1 VALAAGAAD
10 AISLFLPERSPMY
23 VNLLL
28 LLSGGLAAGG
38 MDAGTETQFDSYT
51 KAWHAAAD
59 VHKPMLVILNPP
71 ADEVSTHASISVDA
85 LNEDPEIGRI
95 LEDYVVAE
103 IDTSTEHGRLVH
115 ELFGS
120 EALPRV
126 VVIDN
131 DQEWQVYRTS
141 RQLAHDEMV
150 EVLEK
155 YRSGEQVS
163 TRSTARRQYRSS
175 GYCPNCRRF

>member
-1 VALAAGAAD
+1 
-10 AISLFLPERSPMY
+10 MY

-38 MDAGTETQFDSYT
+38 MDANTESHGTRFDSYT

-59 VHKPMLVILNPP
+59 VNKPMLVILNPP
-71 ADEVSTHASISVDA
+71 ADEVATHPSISVDT

-103 IDTSTEHGRLVH
+103 IDTSTEHGKRVH

-120 EALPRV
+120 QTLPRV
-126 VVIDN
+126 VVIDD
-131 DQEWQVYRTS
+131 DQQWQVFRTS
-141 RQLAHDEMV
+141 EHLDHDEMV

-155 YRSGEQVS
+155 YRTGQQVS
-163 TRSTARRQYRSS
+163 TQSTFTQPYRSP

>member
-1 VALAAGAAD
+1 
-10 AISLFLPERSPMY
+10 MY
-23 VNLLL
+23 VKMLL

-38 MDAGTETQFDSYT
+38 MDADLESQGMRYDSYT
-51 KAWHAAAD
+51 LAWHAAAD
-59 VHKPMLVILNPP
+59 VNKPMLVILNPP
-71 ADEVSTHASISVDA
+71 ADEVSANSAISVDV

-95 LEDYVVAE
+95 LEDYIVAE
-103 IDTSTEHGRLVH
+103 IDTSTEHGKVVH

-126 VVIDN
+126 VVIDD

-141 RQLAHDEMV
+141 EHLEHDEMLD
-150 EVLEK
+150 VLER
-155 YRSGEQVS
+155 YRTGQQVS
-163 TRSTARRQYRSS
+163 TRSTATRQYRSS